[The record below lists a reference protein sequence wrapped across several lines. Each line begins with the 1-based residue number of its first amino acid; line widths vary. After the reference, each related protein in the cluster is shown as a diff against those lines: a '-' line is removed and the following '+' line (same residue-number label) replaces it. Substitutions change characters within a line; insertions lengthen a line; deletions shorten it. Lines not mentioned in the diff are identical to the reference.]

1 MTSNNYFKKKKA
13 KDNKRTFLN
22 KLSLN
27 NKMFLYFIIQIMA
40 VILIVIVFS
49 QRMITENIV
58 KLEKNKVNQDIYR
71 IVNTLDKE
79 LEYIKKNM

>member
-1 MTSNNYFKKKKA
+1 
-13 KDNKRTFLN
+13 TFLN

-40 VILIVIVFS
+40 VIFIVIVFS
-49 QRMITENIV
+49 KRMITENIV

-79 LEYIKKNM
+79 LEYIKNM

>member
-1 MTSNNYFKKKKA
+1 MTSNNYFKKNA

-40 VILIVIVFS
+40 VIFIVIVFS
-49 QRMITENIV
+49 KRMITENIV

-79 LEYIKKNM
+79 LEYIKNM